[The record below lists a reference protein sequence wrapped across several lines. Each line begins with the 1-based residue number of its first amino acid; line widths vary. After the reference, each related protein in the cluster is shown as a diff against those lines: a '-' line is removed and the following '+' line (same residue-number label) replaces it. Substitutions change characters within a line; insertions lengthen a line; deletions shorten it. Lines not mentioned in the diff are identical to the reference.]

1 MAGERTVFEIVGGAR
16 FFVDLVDRFYDGVV
30 DDPVLRPLYPVDL
43 TDSRRFLAG
52 FLIQYWGGPTTYSQ
66 ERGHPQLRMRHMPF
80 SIGDEER
87 DAWVRLMIDSLD
99 SDRPDEPV
107 YDALADYFVRTADFL
122 RNTDPLSLRPARS
135 GPEDGPDDAE
145 RHR

>member
-30 DDPVLRPLYPVDL
+30 DDPVLRPLYPADL

-66 ERGHPQLRMRHMPF
+66 ERGHPRLRMRHMPF
-80 SIGDEER
+80 SIGEEER
-87 DAWVRLMIDSLD
+87 DAWVRLMIDSLE

-107 YDALADYFVRTADFL
+107 YEELADYFVRTADFL
-122 RNTDPLSLRPARS
+122 RNTDPLSLRPAQS
-135 GPEDGPDDAE
+135 DPEDGPGDAE

>member
-30 DDPVLRPLYPVDL
+30 DDPVLRPLYPADL

-66 ERGHPQLRMRHMPF
+66 ERGHPRLRMRHMPF
-80 SIGDEER
+80 SIGEEER
-87 DAWVRLMIDSLD
+87 DAWVRLMIDSLE

-122 RNTDPLSLRPARS
+122 RNTDPLSLRPAQS
-135 GPEDGPDDAE
+135 DPEDGPGDAE

>member
-66 ERGHPQLRMRHMPF
+66 ERGHPRLRMRHMPF
-80 SIGDEER
+80 SIGEEER

-122 RNTDPLSLRPARS
+122 RNTDPLSLRPAQS
-135 GPEDGPDDAE
+135 DPEDGPGDAE